1 MSVNKCNFSGNFSPR
16 NKKNPEG
23 FSKGRDLNASVMNAN
38 FSALITAPNEML
50 NVFVSSD
57 YTLFFCS

>member
-23 FSKGRDLNASVMNAN
+23 FSKGRDLDASVMNAK
-38 FSALITAPNEML
+38 FSALITARNGIL
-50 NVFVSSD
+50 NVLMSSD